1 MRVGASIARN
11 WTGHLKK
18 DVNFGYTSLE
28 SWRERMNLL
37 RTRHPIRRRRH
48 RPSLGQCLDHLPS
61 SERVG
66 ARGKTTHGAEGVKEH
81 CA

>member
-37 RTRHPIRRRRH
+37 RTSRHPSAACFRWSREPPSLLAAH
-48 RPSLGQCLDHLPS
+48 RPAVIVAGLPTIGKGLG
-61 SERVG
+61 
-66 ARGKTTHGAEGVKEH
+66 
-81 CA
+81 

>member
-37 RTRHPIRRRRH
+37 GTSR
-48 RPSLGQCLDHLPS
+48 RPSSATAACVRWSREPPS
-61 SERVG
+61 LLAAHRTAAIVAG
-66 ARGKTTHGAEGVKEH
+66 RRTIG
-81 CA
+81 